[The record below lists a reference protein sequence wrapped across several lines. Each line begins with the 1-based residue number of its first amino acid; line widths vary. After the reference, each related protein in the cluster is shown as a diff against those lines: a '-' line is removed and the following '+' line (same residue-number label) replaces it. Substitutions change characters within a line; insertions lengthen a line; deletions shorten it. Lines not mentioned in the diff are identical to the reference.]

1 MKTKITSILNS
12 SIEVKKAAV
21 SDGAMIDASEQA
33 VRLMLDADRKKGC
46 IYICGNGGSAC
57 DSIHFT
63 EELVARFKRD
73 RRGIKAMHFLDPGIL
88 TCWSNDYEFAG
99 VFERSVDTFCSSNDV
114 LVVITTSGNSENLI
128 RAAKKAKEKGAKVI
142 GLLGKGG
149 GKIKPLCDVPIVVPA
164 DATERIQEVHI
175 TLIHTFCE
183 LIEEALDK

>member
-1 MKTKITSILNS
+1 MKSKITSILNS
-12 SIEVKKAAV
+12 AVETKKAAL
-21 SDGAMIDASEQA
+21 SDAALIDAVEQA
-33 VRLMLDADRKKGC
+33 TKLMLEVDKKKGC
-46 IYICGNGGSAC
+46 IYLCGNGGSAC

-99 VFERSVDTFCSSNDV
+99 VFERSVDTFCSSNDL

-128 RAAKKAKEKGAKVI
+128 RAANKARSKGAKIV

-149 GKIKPLCDVPIVVPA
+149 GKIKSLCDIPIVVPS

>member
-1 MKTKITSILNS
+1 MKSKITSLLNA

-21 SDGAMIDASEQA
+21 ADE
-33 VRLMLDADRKKGC
+33 VMLDAVEKATKLMLEVDKKKGT

-63 EELVARFKRD
+63 EELVARYKRE
-73 RRGIKAMHFLDPGIL
+73 RRGIRAMHFLDPGIL

-99 VFERSVDTFCSSNDV
+99 VFERPVDTFCTPNDV
-114 LVVITTSGNSENLI
+114 LIVITTSGNSENLI
-128 RAAKKAKEKGAKVI
+128 RAAQKAKQKGAKVI

-149 GKIKPLCDVPIVVPA
+149 GKIKPLCDIPIIVPSS
-164 DATERIQEVHI
+164 ATERIQEVHI

-183 LIEEALDK
+183 LIEEALDA